1 MPTGPTPL
9 DKTPPGS
16 NQHPLSSKEEAR
28 ASDKEKPR
36 VEDGGLDGVAAR
48 TAPEHVAVKQEP
60 HIPSVSGAVPCLTWL
75 GGKLGGHSSLLLE
88 PILLGAALGSS
99 KLFLEEVAVLL
110 SELTELGTAVVQVGD
125 GVVAPDRPCLRGAL
139 VSQVP
144 AVFPKTPSAQH
155 PHTQLCF
162 DSPNRPAWCPR

>member
-9 DKTPPGS
+9 DKNPPGS

-60 HIPSVSGAVPCLTWL
+60 HIPSVSRDAQDLTL
-75 GGKLGGHSSLLLE
+75 VGGKGGPFVLLMGPHL
-88 PILLGAALGSS
+88 IGVALGTD
-99 KLFLEEVAVLL
+99 KLFLEE
-110 SELTELGTAVVQVGD
+110 GAVVLSHSWQD
-125 GVVAPDRPCLRGAL
+125 
-139 VSQVP
+139 
-144 AVFPKTPSAQH
+144 
-155 PHTQLCF
+155 
-162 DSPNRPAWCPR
+162 

>member
-9 DKTPPGS
+9 DKNPPGS

-60 HIPSVSGAVPCLTWL
+60 HIPSVSGDTLDLTWVGEN
-75 GGKLGGHSSLLLE
+75 GGPLVLLMGPCPTGVSLE
-88 PILLGAALGSS
+88 TGR
-99 KLFLEEVAVLL
+99 LFLEEAAALL
-110 SELTELGTAVVQVGD
+110 SHSWQD
-125 GVVAPDRPCLRGAL
+125 
-139 VSQVP
+139 
-144 AVFPKTPSAQH
+144 
-155 PHTQLCF
+155 
-162 DSPNRPAWCPR
+162 

>member
-9 DKTPPGS
+9 DKNPPGS

-60 HIPSVSGAVPCLTWL
+60 HIPSVSGAAPGLTWA
-75 GGKLGGHSSLLLE
+75 GGKEGSTCPSCGTPPPWWSFGDRQTVPGGA
-88 PILLGAALGSS
+88 GR
-99 KLFLEEVAVLL
+99 
-110 SELTELGTAVVQVGD
+110 
-125 GVVAPDRPCLRGAL
+125 APQ
-139 VSQVP
+139 S
-144 AVFPKTPSAQH
+144 
-155 PHTQLCF
+155 
-162 DSPNRPAWCPR
+162 

>member
-9 DKTPPGS
+9 DKNPPGS

-60 HIPSVSGAVPCLTWL
+60 HIPSVSGDTPGLTWVGGKGDLFVPLMGPCLL
-75 GGKLGGHSSLLLE
+75 GVALGTGKLYLE
-88 PILLGAALGSS
+88 D
-99 KLFLEEVAVLL
+99 VVVLL
-110 SELTELGTAVVQVGD
+110 SHSYQDWGKGLAFL
-125 GVVAPDRPCLRGAL
+125 
-139 VSQVP
+139 SQ
-144 AVFPKTPSAQH
+144 S
-155 PHTQLCF
+155 
-162 DSPNRPAWCPR
+162 